1 LLSTR
6 RNVPMRCT
14 PRLFAFVCLALI
26 CAAPAYSA
34 QFLYQTVRVP
44 NPANGTVL
52 GPGMDGPSEP
62 QASPGTGYGTV
73 LYDNIAHTLKLDCTF
88 SGLATDVGSGTSAS
102 HIHAA
107 TTLPFQGTAGVA
119 TTTPSFAG
127 FPLNVFAGEFHNTL
141 DMTLASSWNPAY
153 VTANGG
159 TTAGA
164 ELAFASALAT
174 GRSYWNIH
182 SGKFGGGEIRGF
194 LQLVPEPASGAL
206 LALGLVGL
214 AGISRRRS

>member
-1 LLSTR
+1 MGRKDL
-6 RNVPMRCT
+6 MRCFL
-14 PRLFAFVCLALI
+14 RLFTFLCLALV
-26 CAAPAYSA
+26 CTAPTYAA

-44 NPANGTVL
+44 NPATGAVL

-73 LYDNIAHTLKLDCTF
+73 LYDDVAHTLKLDCTF
-88 SGLATDVGSGTSAS
+88 SGLATDVGQGTSAS
-102 HIHAA
+102 HIHAG
-107 TTLPFQGTAGVA
+107 TSLPFQGTAGVA

-127 FPLNVFAGEFHNTL
+127 FPLDVFAGEFHNTL
-141 DMTLASSWNPAY
+141 DLTVTGSWNPAY

-159 TTAGA
+159 TFAGA
-164 ELAFASALAT
+164 EAAFASALAT

-182 SGKFGGGEIRGF
+182 TDKFLGGEIRGF

-206 LALGLVGL
+206 VALGLVGL
-214 AGISRRRS
+214 AGATRRRR

>member
-1 LLSTR
+1 
-6 RNVPMRCT
+6 MRCI
-14 PRLFAFVCLALI
+14 PRLFTFVCLALV
-26 CAAPAYSA
+26 CAAPAYSV

-44 NPANGTVL
+44 NPATGVVL

-62 QASPGTGYGTV
+62 TSSLGTGYGTV

-88 SGLATDVGSGTSAS
+88 TGLANDTGSGVTAS

-119 TTTPSFAG
+119 TTTPSFAL
-127 FPLNVFAGEFHNTL
+127 FPLHVFAGAFHNTL
-141 DMTLASSWNPAY
+141 DMTQASSWNPAY

-159 TTAGA
+159 TTATA
-164 ELAFASALAT
+164 EVAFASALAT

-182 SGKFGGGEIRGF
+182 SDKFTGGEIRGF
-194 LQLVPEPASGAL
+194 LQLVPEPASCVL
-206 LALGLVGL
+206 FVIGL
-214 AGISRRRS
+214 AGFACGARRR

>member
-1 LLSTR
+1 
-6 RNVPMRCT
+6 
-14 PRLFAFVCLALI
+14 
-26 CAAPAYSA
+26 
-34 QFLYQTVRVP
+34 
-44 NPANGTVL
+44 
-52 GPGMDGPSEP
+52 
-62 QASPGTGYGTV
+62 
-73 LYDNIAHTLKLDCTF
+73 LKLDCTF
-88 SGLATDVGSGTSAS
+88 SGLANDQGNGTTAS

-141 DMTLASSWNPAY
+141 DLTQSTSWNPSY

-159 TTAGA
+159 TTATA
-164 ELAFASALAT
+164 EVAFASALAT

-194 LQLVPEPASGAL
+194 LQLVPEPASCL
-206 LALGLVGL
+206 LLVIGLVGL
-214 AGISRRRS
+214 ACGARKR